1 MQQVIQQTARFLAPA
16 TAAILAMTLVLLS
29 ACSTN
34 PEVQLYEGHKR
45 SKAEIIT
52 VRAPVEL
59 EILSINDRRIE
70 GASTMFAF
78 GSRDLQLLP
87 GEYRIV
93 AFYKNLFDISPD
105 QHQIVK
111 SDPSIFT
118 VNGNPGDVFLLNFEK
133 PQNLKT
139 AKAMAKDFTGWT
151 ENLSSGAKVASKPS
165 GFILSSGFIGLTGAA
180 ASTQQE
186 AVSSVAPADSSA
198 DTEANAASQKPT
210 TGSLGALQS
219 LQENWNAAS
228 AEQRREFLLW
238 MSQ

>member
-1 MQQVIQQTARFLAPA
+1 MSRPSMQQPFRHLVAVTSVLTLA
-16 TAAILAMTLVLLS
+16 LLG
-29 ACSTN
+29 ACSSN

-87 GEYRIV
+87 GQYRIV
-93 AFYKNLFDISPD
+93 AYYKNLFDTSPE
-105 QHQIVK
+105 QHEIVK

-118 VNGNPGDVFLLNFEK
+118 VNGKAGDVFLLNFDK
-133 PQNLKT
+133 PRTLDAAKT
-139 AKAMAKDFTGWT
+139 MAKDFTGWT
-151 ENLSSGAKVASKPS
+151 ENLKNGEKVASKPS
-165 GFILSSGFIGLTGAA
+165 GLILSSGFIGLTGAA
-180 ASTQQE
+180 TPTE
-186 AVSSVAPADSSA
+186 PETVSSVAP
-198 DTEANAASQKPT
+198 EANTETGPAEETASQKT
-210 TGSLGALQS
+210 TTDSAGTLQT
-219 LQENWNAAS
+219 LQQNWNAAS
-228 AEQRREFLLW
+228 AEERREFLLW

>member
-1 MQQVIQQTARFLAPA
+1 MQQVTQQAARFFAPVT
-16 TAAILAMTLVLLS
+16 TAALVVTLALLS

-34 PEVQLYEGHKR
+34 PEIQLYDGHKR
-45 SKAEIIT
+45 SKAEIMT

-93 AFYKNLFDISPD
+93 AFYKNLFDTSPD
-105 QHQIVK
+105 QHEIVK

-118 VNGNPGDVFLLNFEK
+118 VNGNPGDVFLLNFDK
-133 PQNLKT
+133 PQNLEA

-151 ENLSSGAKVASKPS
+151 ENLSSGAKIASKPS
-165 GFILSSGFIGLTGAA
+165 GFILSSGFIGLTSAA
-180 ASTQQE
+180 TSTQQE
-186 AVSSVAPADSSA
+186 AVSSVAPENSSA
-198 DTEANAASQKPT
+198 TEGNSASQKPT
-210 TGSLGALQS
+210 TSNLGALQS

-228 AEQRREFLLW
+228 AEERREFLLW